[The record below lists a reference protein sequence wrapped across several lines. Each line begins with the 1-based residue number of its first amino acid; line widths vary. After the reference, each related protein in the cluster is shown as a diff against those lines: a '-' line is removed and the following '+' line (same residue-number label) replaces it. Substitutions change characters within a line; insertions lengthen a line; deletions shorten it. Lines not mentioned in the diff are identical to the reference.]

1 MTEKTE
7 AQTEEI
13 QTEEQTAARKPDGVL
28 TRKFGAKTLEI
39 FVANV
44 ICVYGFAKLRKT
56 RTTHT

>member
-28 TRKFGAKTLEI
+28 RDI
-39 FVANV
+39 FQPQQQGH
-44 ICVYGFAKLRKT
+44 ISR
-56 RTTHT
+56 